1 MAIQYLKDETTGTLK
16 VDEKSGHPLVY
27 DDVKDPEKKSPF
39 PLDGISLYSKIPA
52 LNEEAKSH
60 RLKAKEFEE
69 KLKAYEDLDPVKAR
83 EAIEKLK
90 GLEAGDLTKAEEVEK
105 LKKEITTAYEGKI
118 NDIQKAYEAKV
129 SELSQSLEEKKK
141 ALHDSALSRKFAES
155 KYFSGDNSLTVL
167 LPEIAQAY
175 FGANFQVE
183 EDGTVVGYVNGNKIM
198 SQADPLR
205 VADFDE
211 VIGMLLDN
219 HPRKDSLLRAAPGGS
234 GARQNAGDI
243 GKTSISRAV
252 FEGMDAV
259 AKHKFVTSGGII
271 KD

>member
-1 MAIQYLKDETTGTLK
+1 MAIQYLKNEAGALE
-16 VDEKSGHPLVY
+16 VDEKSGNPLVY

-118 NDIQKAYEAKV
+118 NDIQKAYETKV
-129 SELSQSLEEKKK
+129 SELSNSLEEKKK

-155 KYFSGDNSLTVL
+155 KYFSGDNRLTVL
-167 LPEIAQAY
+167 FPDIAQSY
-175 FGANFQVE
+175 FGQDFQVE
-183 EDGTVVGYVNGNKIM
+183 EDGEVVGCINGNKVM

-219 HPRKDSLLRAAPGGS
+219 HPRKDSLMRAAPGGS
-234 GARQNAGDI
+234 GAHGNAGDVR
-243 GKTSISRAV
+243 KTSISRTV
-252 FEGMDAV
+252 FESMDAA
-259 AKHKFVTSGGII
+259 AKYKFATGGGVV